1 MRVDI
6 RQPLRGWVIS
16 RCRPALARFLLCL
29 VCLFALQ
36 GCAALVLSSAR
47 SPVDGR
53 STANVPMTIR
63 TLGVDRRF
71 SQLSSPAVAERL
83 RTLHAQGPL
92 NILALSGGGAAGA
105 FGAGAVAGLTRS
117 GARPEFR
124 VVTGVSVGALIAP
137 YAFLGSTWD
146 ARLIDAFTSDAG
158 QHLLQPRG
166 LGVIFGSSLYSGAPL
181 KHLID
186 AYVSDTMIEAVA
198 READRGR
205 LLLVVTTD
213 VATGE
218 PVVWDMGA
226 IAKYGGPAARIL
238 FRDVLVASASVPG
251 IFPPVVIRLQEDG
264 MPRDEVHVD
273 GGTTVPFF
281 VPEAFVQP
289 PTEARDG
296 VPRPSVYVIV
306 DGPLTEMPETRRLT
320 AHAILARSIRSGLNQ
335 LMLTTLNL
343 TAATA
348 QLQGVTLHYA
358 AVPTTYPHVDFF
370 DFRARTTRPLLRY
383 AYACAQAGRLWT
395 AFRRADDDRET
406 VRTRMETP
414 AVPCPAD
421 DSSPDIVPRAE

>member
-1 MRVDI
+1 M
-6 RQPLRGWVIS
+6 
-16 RCRPALARFLLCL
+16 
-29 VCLFALQ
+29 
-36 GCAALVLSSAR
+36 
-47 SPVDGR
+47 
-53 STANVPMTIR
+53 MIR

-83 RTLHAQGPL
+83 RTLHAQEPL

-137 YAFLGSTWD
+137 YAFLGSAWD

-186 AYVSDTMIEAVA
+186 AYVSDTMIGAVA

-205 LLLVVTTD
+205 LLLVATTD
-213 VATGE
+213 VATAE

-251 IFPPVVIRLQEDG
+251 IFPPVVIRIQEDG

-273 GGTTVPFF
+273 GGTTMPFL
-281 VPEAFVQP
+281 VPEAFVQS

-306 DGPLTEMPETRRLT
+306 DGPLTEMTETRRLT

-335 LMLTTLNL
+335 LMLTTLDL

-348 QLQGVTLHYA
+348 QLQGATLHYA

-370 DFRARTTRPLLRY
+370 DFRARTTRPLVRY

-406 VRTRMETP
+406 APVRTKTQ

-421 DSSPDIVPRAE
+421 DSSPDIVSRGE

>member
-1 MRVDI
+1 MRFDL
-6 RQPLRGWVIS
+6 RQALSGWM
-16 RCRPALARFLLCL
+16 RFRYRAAPACLPLCL

-36 GCAALVLSSAR
+36 GCATLAISPAR
-47 SPVDGR
+47 SPLDGR
-53 STANVPMTIR
+53 SAANVPITIR
-63 TLGVDRRF
+63 TLGVDHQF
-71 SQLSSPAVAERL
+71 SQLSSPVVAERL
-83 RTLHAQGPL
+83 RTVRAQESL

-105 FGAGAVAGLTRS
+105 FGAGALVGLTRS
-117 GARPEFR
+117 GARPDFR

-146 ARLIDAFTSDAG
+146 GRLLDAFTSDAG

-166 LGVIFGSSLYSGAPL
+166 LGAIFGSSLYSGRPL

-205 LLLVVTTD
+205 LLLVATTD

-226 IAKYGGPAARIL
+226 IAKYGGPTARTL

-251 IFPPVVIRLQEDG
+251 IFPPVVIHLQEDG

-281 VPEAFVQP
+281 VPGAFVQP
-289 PTEARDG
+289 SGARG
-296 VPRPSVYVIV
+296 APRPSVYVIV
-306 DGPLTEMPETRRLT
+306 DGPLTEMTETRRLT

-335 LMLTTLNL
+335 LMLTTLEL

-348 QLQGVTLHYA
+348 QRQGATLLYA
-358 AVPTTYPHVDFF
+358 AVPTTYPHVEFF

-383 AYACAQAGRLWT
+383 AYACAQVGRLWT
-395 AFRRADDDRET
+395 VLRHADDDRGT
-406 VRTRMETP
+406 ARVGTKTQ

-421 DSSPDIVPRAE
+421 ESSSDIVSGAE